1 VGLCTREEGCVFCAR
16 VCVCRLCVAE
26 ESSSGAPVKE
36 VDAREGR
43 GGVQKD
49 PTRHGNCR
57 RYFLELQR
65 NAMCVP
71 AAAVQNSPLPTAAKK
86 EKTKKLLEHS
96 ETNY

>member
-1 VGLCTREEGCVFCAR
+1 VFCAR
-16 VCVCRLCVAE
+16 VCRLCVAE

-71 AAAVQNSPLPTAAKK
+71 AAAVQNSPPPLPTAAKK
-86 EKTKKLLEHS
+86 ETKKLLEHS